1 MKYSFINPRK
11 IAILMA
17 TYNGEKYIEEQL
29 QSIQNQ
35 TFEDWTLYIRD
46 DGSTD
51 NTLQICHEIA
61 SSDNRIIIIEEDKK
75 ENLGA
80 ANNFL
85 RLLSI
90 IESDYYMF
98 SDQDDVWKNNKIEIS
113 FHACLE
119 NEKQGLPIVV
129 HSDSTLVDSFLNI
142 IVDSYWNAINL
153 DPDKLKTYY
162 YLALSS
168 YAQGATMLFNCYA
181 RKRSL
186 PLPTYKVMHDWWVST
201 RTIKNQGLIIS
212 IKQPTILYRQH
223 GENVIGVRWGEK
235 AKIKSR
241 LKKINEVLKSSNNLY
256 RLIRAD
262 GYGSISKF
270 IFYKFKLTWMLHR

>member
-1 MKYSFINPRK
+1 MQSKYINSRK

-29 QSIQNQ
+29 KSIQNQ

-80 ANNFL
+80 ANSFL

-90 IESDYYMF
+90 VESDYYMF

-113 FHACLE
+113 FQACLE
-119 NEKQGLPIVV
+119 NEKTGLPIVV
-129 HSDSTLVDSFLNI
+129 HSDSTLVDSSLNL

-162 YLALSS
+162 YLAQQSS
-168 YAQGATMLFNCYA
+168 
-181 RKRSL
+181 S
-186 PLPTYKVMHDWWVST
+186 
-201 RTIKNQGLIIS
+201 
-212 IKQPTILYRQH
+212 
-223 GENVIGVRWGEK
+223 
-235 AKIKSR
+235 
-241 LKKINEVLKSSNNLY
+241 
-256 RLIRAD
+256 
-262 GYGSISKF
+262 
-270 IFYKFKLTWMLHR
+270 

>member
-1 MKYSFINPRK
+1 MQSKYINSRK

-29 QSIQNQ
+29 KSIQNQ

-80 ANNFL
+80 ANSFL

-90 IESDYYMF
+90 VESDYYMF

-113 FHACLE
+113 FQACLE
-119 NEKQGLPIVV
+119 NEKTGLPIVV
-129 HSDSTLVDSFLNI
+129 HSDSTLVDSSLNL

-168 YAQGATMLFNCYA
+168 YAQGATMLFNYSA
-181 RKRSL
+181 RKITL

-201 RTIKNQGLIIS
+201 RTIKNKGSIIS

-223 GENVIGVRWGEK
+223 GENVLGVRWGEK
-235 AKIKSR
+235 AKITSR
-241 LKKINEVLKSSNNLY
+241 LKRINEVFKSSYNSY
-256 RLIRAD
+256 QRIKAD
-262 GYGSISKF
+262 GYGSLLLF
-270 IFYKFKLTWMLHR
+270 LYYKFKLTWILHR